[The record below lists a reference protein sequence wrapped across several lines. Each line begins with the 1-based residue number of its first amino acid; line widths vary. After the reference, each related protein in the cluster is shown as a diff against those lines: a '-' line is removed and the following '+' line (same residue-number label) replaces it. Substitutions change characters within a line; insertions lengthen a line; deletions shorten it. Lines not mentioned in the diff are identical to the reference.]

1 MYVLEG
7 TTSGQEY
14 STDNGATWNPCS
26 DGQTAAG
33 VSRECLVRVKGH
45 SYQADALAAVQALM
59 STDPSM
65 EWSADDGTTWNPC
78 GQKITLV
85 PQAGS
90 YIMRRKENPEGL
102 WEQASLVRYRID
114 GTSYGYEC
122 SMDGRTWQLC
132 ADGATYVVEPGK
144 YTVRRTEA
152 GEDREAVG
160 KTCSVGIRPMYA
172 VYQEH

>member
-1 MYVLEG
+1 
-7 TTSGQEY
+7 
-14 STDNGATWNPCS
+14 
-26 DGQTAAG
+26 
-33 VSRECLVRVKGH
+33 
-45 SYQADALAAVQALM
+45 
-59 STDPSM
+59 
-65 EWSADDGTTWNPC
+65 
-78 GQKITLV
+78 
-85 PQAGS
+85 
-90 YIMRRKENPEGL
+90 MRRKENPEGL

>member
-1 MYVLEG
+1 
-7 TTSGQEY
+7 
-14 STDNGATWNPCS
+14 
-26 DGQTAAG
+26 
-33 VSRECLVRVKGH
+33 
-45 SYQADALAAVQALM
+45 
-59 STDPSM
+59 M

-78 GQKITLV
+78 GQKLTLV